1 MSSIV
6 LMRRNIDKGHEKK
19 VRYYILTDT
28 SIYDTGRQI
37 LWLAEDENCTI
48 PGILKFPHNLFTQAQ
63 RSNGAIVIHVFVSIY
78 LCGAIAYVCEVY
90 FVPSL
95 ELICTTLNIKSDV
108 AGASFMAAGSSAPEL
123 FAAFIGTFVVEDDIG
138 IETIVGSAAFNVFG
152 IIGLCPFFCE
162 KPIHLGWY
170 PIMRDS
176 VFWTV
181 SILVLILAIMDSLV
195 IWWEAAILSVLYA
208 CYILIMYFNS
218 YINNYVSTLQKR
230 NEISKESNSNRDQ
243 ELEVDESTFIID
255 IVHQEK
261 HGDTFDLFLS
271 ETEDEKGYTIHLSD
285 NVMGFTFLAFGTS
298 LPDLFGSIYVARDG
312 YGDMA
317 VANIIGSNIFE
328 VLVCLGFLW
337 FVRIAT
343 NSNWEPIE
351 ISSNSLILMSAGLFT
366 TVIVIVVALWLKDW
380 VLDRKLG
387 LWSLA
392 TYVIFMTIVIL
403 YEQGLLGS
411 IAEYPLPTCQVV

>member
-1 MSSIV
+1 FHTMLSFIVDNESI
-6 LMRRNIDKGHEKK
+6 
-19 VRYYILTDT
+19 
-28 SIYDTGRQI
+28 
-37 LWLAEDENCTI
+37 
-48 PGILKFPHNLFTQAQ
+48 F
-63 RSNGAIVIHVFVSIY
+63 
-78 LCGAIAYVCEVY
+78 
-90 FVPSL
+90 
-95 ELICTTLNIKSDV
+95 
-108 AGASFMAAGSSAPEL
+108 SAPENPAKYVSWIFGL
-123 FAAFIGTFVVEDDIG
+123 PAIIMFFLTIPDCRRKGCGRNTYAATFCLA
-138 IETIVGSAAFNVFG
+138 TIWLA
-152 IIGLCPFFCE
+152 GLS
-162 KPIHLGWY
+162 Y
-170 PIMRDS
+170 
-176 VFWTV
+176 
-181 SILVLILAIMDSLV
+181 ILVWMI
-195 IWWEAAILSVLYA
+195 
-208 CYILIMYFNS
+208 
-218 YINNYVSTLQKR
+218 T
-230 NEISKESNSNRDQ
+230 
-243 ELEVDESTFIID
+243 II
-255 IVHQEK
+255 
-261 HGDTFDLFLS
+261 
-271 ETEDEKGYTIHLSD
+271 GYTIHLSD